1 MWKDN
6 LTQAVYTTQQRDQMQ
21 SNPVYKNL
29 VARLVELPSAPA
41 PLDAL
46 YVTAKSV
53 VEIGFSEKEN
63 ALPHQD
69 SKAEMNENRVDA
81 PTTGKTNRKKG

>member
-6 LTQAVYTTQQRDQMQ
+6 QSGAEYTQADYDQMKG
-21 SNPVYKNL
+21 NPVYKNL

-41 PLDAL
+41 PFDAL
-46 YVTAKSV
+46 
-53 VEIGFSEKEN
+53 
-63 ALPHQD
+63 PDQD

>member
-1 MWKDN
+1 MWKDS
-6 LTQAVYTTQQRDQMQ
+6 LTQAEYTAQQRDQMQ

-41 PLDAL
+41 PFDAL
-46 YVTAKSV
+46 
-53 VEIGFSEKEN
+53 
-63 ALPHQD
+63 PDQD

>member
-6 LTQAVYTTQQRDQMQ
+6 QTGAEYTQADYNQMKA
-21 SNPVYKNL
+21 NPVYKNL
-29 VARLVELPSAPA
+29 VARLVESQSAPA

-46 YVTAKSV
+46 PQEA
-53 VEIGFSEKEN
+53 EN
-63 ALPHQD
+63 
-69 SKAEMNENRVDA
+69 ETVNENRVDA

>member
-6 LTQAVYTTQQRDQMQ
+6 QTGAEYTQAGYYQMKA
-21 SNPVYKNL
+21 NPVYKNL

-46 YVTAKSV
+46 PQQA
-53 VEIGFSEKEN
+53 EN
-63 ALPHQD
+63 
-69 SKAEMNENRVDA
+69 ETVNENRVDT

>member
-1 MWKDN
+1 MWKDS
-6 LTQAVYTTQQRDQMQ
+6 LTQAEYTQADYDQMQ

-46 YVTAKSV
+46 
-53 VEIGFSEKEN
+53 
-63 ALPHQD
+63 PHQD

>member
-6 LTQAVYTTQQRDQMQ
+6 QTGAEYTQAGYDQMQ

-41 PLDAL
+41 PMDAL
-46 YVTAKSV
+46 P
-53 VEIGFSEKEN
+53 
-63 ALPHQD
+63 LQD

-81 PTTGKTNRKKG
+81 PTTGKTDRKKG